1 MQWFQEKHKS
11 SIIII
16 ISFIKM
22 TLFIKKC
29 NHIKLYIVDDRNNLQ
44 MFIGLISTTGNINFI
59 RIDTFIQFY
68 IQDLTGVCDFQ

>member
-1 MQWFQEKHKS
+1 MQLFQEKHKS

-29 NHIKLYIVDDRNNLQ
+29 NHIKMYIMDDRNNLQ
-44 MFIGLISTTGNINFI
+44 MFIALISTDNINI
-59 RIDTFIQFY
+59 VRIDTFIQFY
-68 IQDLTGVCDFQ
+68 IQDLTYVCDFQ

>member
-29 NHIKLYIVDDRNNLQ
+29 NHIKMYIMDDRNNLQ
-44 MFIGLISTTGNINFI
+44 MFIALISTDNINI
-59 RIDTFIQFY
+59 VRIDTFIQFY
-68 IQDLTGVCDFQ
+68 IQDLTYVCDFQ